1 MIAILIIIAIFLFF
15 IMCVLSAIRQELEKT
30 RLENR
35 EIVNILNKK
44 KVMMYTL
51 QQKIT
56 KKDINRIL
64 DMIGGDF
71 TKENRNKM

>member
-15 IMCVLSAIRQELEKT
+15 IMCVLFAIRQELEKT

-56 KKDINRIL
+56 KKRY
-64 DMIGGDF
+64 
-71 TKENRNKM
+71 K

>member
-15 IMCVLSAIRQELEKT
+15 IMCVLSVIRSELEKT

-44 KVMMYTL
+44 KIMMYTL

-56 KKDINRIL
+56 KKRY
-64 DMIGGDF
+64 
-71 TKENRNKM
+71 K